1 MKISRD
7 EKKIEALRRMAEI
20 GISPRIIERF
30 EKKDK
35 VVLCD
40 PKASRLNSLR
50 GRVLDCVEQFE
61 YWHDALVYMVV
72 RNYYTYDNRRAED
85 NYLYVSDNRE
95 EWPNERKTLK
105 ERKIR
110 VYVHDDVAP
119 DLSRIKSVNFEL
131 TAAGGLA
138 KKEDF

>member
-72 RNYYTYDNRRAED
+72 RNYTYDYRRAYD
-85 NYLYVSDNRE
+85 NFLYVSDNRE
-95 EWPNERKTLK
+95 KWPNERKTLK
-105 ERKIR
+105 ERKIE
-110 VYVHDDVAP
+110 VYIRDDVAP
-119 DLSRIKSVNFEL
+119 DLSRITSVNFEL
-131 TAAGGLA
+131 TAAGGLV